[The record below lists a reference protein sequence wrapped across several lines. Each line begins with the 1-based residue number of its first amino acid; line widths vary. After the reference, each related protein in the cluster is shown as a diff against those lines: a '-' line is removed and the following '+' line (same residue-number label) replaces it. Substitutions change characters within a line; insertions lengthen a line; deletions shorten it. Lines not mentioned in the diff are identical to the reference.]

1 MEVRRDV
8 PRHAIDAD
16 ALCDPHDR
24 RDEKRIFLDT
34 DLLAPDKPRLHL
46 LGKHR
51 SGAEPSNELKA
62 RFTNMFGAT
71 LIRRDS
77 GHNVTIPSGNGAA
90 SVHIR

>member
-1 MEVRRDV
+1 MT
-8 PRHAIDAD
+8 
-16 ALCDPHDR
+16 
-24 RDEKRIFLDT
+24 FLGT
-34 DLLAPDKPRLHL
+34 RLMPMLAPDKPRLHL

-77 GHNVTIPSGNGAA
+77 GHNVTIPSGNDAA